1 MNFKL
6 GEYREARGLTQKELA
21 RLIGKSIGTIQ
32 SWEYGDSY
40 PNAEMLWKLCEFF
53 STDPNTMLGWH
64 DEHPRESPPD
74 LTRDE
79 RELVGCYRE
88 ATEGRKSAMMMAA
101 RDHAAMSKDAPGA
114 GGQAAVSEAV

>member
-6 GEYREARGLTQKELA
+6 KKMRAERGFSQREFAKT
-21 RLIGKSIGTIQ
+21 IGKSFRTVQ
-32 SWEYGDSY
+32 MWENGESY
-40 PNAEMLWKLCEFF
+40 PNAEMLWRLCEFF
-53 STDPNTMLGWH
+53 DTDPNTMLGWH

-79 RELVGCYRE
+79 RELVGCYRD

-101 RDHAAMSKDAPGA
+101 RDYAAMSKDAPGA
-114 GGQAAVSEAV
+114 GGQAAVKEVV